1 MGLASSLV
9 LCLAT
14 CCLVGQEPGQERSRQ
29 HCLWSFGQQ
38 GPES

>member
-14 CCLVGQEPGQERSRQ
+14 CCLVGQERSGQQSVV

-38 GPES
+38 GPQS